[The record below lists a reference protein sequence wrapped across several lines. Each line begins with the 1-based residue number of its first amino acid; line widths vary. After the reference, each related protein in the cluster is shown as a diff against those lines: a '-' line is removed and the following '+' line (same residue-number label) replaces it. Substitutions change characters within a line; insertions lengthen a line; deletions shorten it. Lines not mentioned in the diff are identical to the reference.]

1 MSRVLVLGAG
11 LVSRPL
17 VVYLLEHGFE
27 VTVAS
32 RTVSKAEAL
41 VGDHPNGRAIS
52 WTVDKTEELKGLV
65 SQSDLVV
72 SLLPYTFHVDV
83 ANICLE
89 YGKHMLTTSYVSDA
103 MKSLDEKAKYLYLRA
118 ERRAVDPLS
127 SVKWGMVLVG
137 IGLAL
142 LVGNLFPYDI
152 NEGMTFGLMFLFAGI
167 AFLIY
172 YFMQKGQSEE
182 ETTE

>member
-1 MSRVLVLGAG
+1 MSEGLTGVLIVFVIFSAAAF
-11 LVSRPL
+11 
-17 VVYLLEHGFE
+17 VV
-27 VTVAS
+27 
-32 RTVSKAEAL
+32 K
-41 VGDHPNGRAIS
+41 
-52 WTVDKTEELKGLV
+52 
-65 SQSDLVV
+65 VV
-72 SLLPYTFHVDV
+72 SDNRIRRRL
-83 ANICLE
+83 IE
-89 YGKHMLTTSYVSDA
+89 SG
-103 MKSLDEKAKYLYLRA
+103 SLDEKAKYLYLRA

-172 YFMQKGQSEE
+172 YFMQKGQAEE
-182 ETTE
+182 ETGE